1 MEVNLEKL
9 KASLPCDADGN
20 VCFHEDKVHLICENI
35 LIHATLKNDDYQNWS
50 FFIDK
55 EDSAKAEEFFNDGLQ
70 LCYGTFVD
78 EYKGAWGFHKA

>member
-1 MEVNLEKL
+1 MEVDLEKL

-20 VCFHEDKVHLICENI
+20 VCFHGDRVHLICENI
-35 LIHATLKNDDYQNWS
+35 LIHATLENDDYQDWA
-50 FFIDK
+50 FAIDK

-78 EYKGAWGFHKA
+78 EYKGEWNFHKV